1 MRTLAAAPVLFFCTA
16 GCAQDESLTVKATRS
31 ALAKLDVDPTRLLN

>member
-16 GCAQDESLTVKATRS
+16 GCAQDESLTLYTSLYNTTNLFIRGEGN
-31 ALAKLDVDPTRLLN
+31 R